1 MTTITVQIATRSPA
15 LASASGPRG
24 ARWAAALFAP
34 LFTALQGFAARR
46 PTTAEPAVASAESSA
61 GTQNRRVREAARVRR
76 YAMEL
81 AAVDSRVA
89 AELLAACD
97 RHERGE

>member
-1 MTTITVQIATRSPA
+1 MTTITVQIANRSPA
-15 LASASGPRG
+15 LAAATGPRG
-24 ARWAAALFAP
+24 ARWAATLLAP
-34 LFTALQGFAARR
+34 LFTALQGGKPARSARTATQALPEQGGAA
-46 PTTAEPAVASAESSA
+46 A
-61 GTQNRRVREAARVRR
+61 QNRRVREAARVRR

-89 AELLAACD
+89 AELMAACD